1 MEQILNT
8 QLFGLITI
16 LAFYNIGLFIQKKAK
31 KPIFNSLL
39 ISIILII
46 LFLKVTNI
54 PYENFKIGADI
65 MNFMLGPVTV
75 VLAVPLYRQFDLF
88 KKHLKEILL
97 GIVVGVVTSFMII
110 TIIGKLTLTNNEIIY
125 SILPKSITTPM
136 GISLVNALG
145 GIESITVVCIIA
157 TGIVGNILGELIFKI
172 GRIKHPVSKGIAM
185 GTAAHA
191 MGTSKALEMGEV
203 EGAMSSL
210 SIGISGV
217 LTVMIVPILMNL
229 IG

>member
-1 MEQILNT
+1 MQQILNT
-8 QLFGLITI
+8 QLFGLVTI
-16 LAFYNIGLFIQKKAK
+16 LFFYNIGLFIQKKAK
-31 KPIFNSLL
+31 KPIFNALL
-39 ISIILII
+39 ICIILII
-46 LFLKVTNI
+46 SFLKITNI

-65 MNFMLGPVTV
+65 LNFLLGPVTV
-75 VLAVPLYRQFDLF
+75 VLAVPLYRQFNLF
-88 KKHLKEILL
+88 KKHMKEILI
-97 GIVVGVVTSFMII
+97 GISVGVATSFIMVFV
-110 TIIGKLTLTNNEIIY
+110 IGKLTLTNYEIIY

-145 GIESITVVCIIA
+145 GVEAITVVCIIA
-157 TGIVGNILGELIFKI
+157 TGIFGNILGEVILKAAN
-172 GRIKHPVSKGIAM
+172 IKHPVAKGIAM

-210 SIGISGV
+210 SIGICGV
-217 LTVMIVPILMNL
+217 MTVLLVPIFVNL

>member
-8 QLFGLITI
+8 QLFGLIII
-16 LAFYNIGLFIQKKAK
+16 LVFYNIGLYIQKKAK

-39 ISIILII
+39 ITIILII

-54 PYENFKIGADI
+54 PYENFKIGADV

-88 KKHLKEILL
+88 KTHIKEILM
-97 GIVVGVVTSFMII
+97 GILVGVVTSFTVII
-110 TIIGKLTLTNNEIIY
+110 IIGKLTLTNNEILY

-136 GISLVNALG
+136 GISLVNTLG
-145 GIESITVVCIIA
+145 GIEAITVVCIVA
-157 TGIVGNILGELIFKI
+157 TGIFGNVLAEAVLKLGKV
-172 GRIKHPVSKGIAM
+172 KHPVAKGIAI
-185 GTAAHA
+185 GTSAHA
-191 MGTSKALEMGEV
+191 MGTSKALEMGEI

-217 LTVMIVPILMNL
+217 MTVIIVPILINF

>member
-8 QLFGLITI
+8 QLFGLVTI

-31 KPIFNSLL
+31 KPIFNGLL
-39 ISIILII
+39 ICIILII
-46 LFLKVTNI
+46 LFLKITNI
-54 PYENFKIGADI
+54 PYESFKVGADI

-88 KKHLKEILL
+88 KKHFKEILI
-97 GIVVGVVTSFMII
+97 GIVVGVVTSFIII
-110 TIIGKLTLTNNEIIY
+110 TIIGKLTLTNNDIVY

-145 GIESITVVCIIA
+145 GVESITVVCIIA
-157 TGIVGNILGELIFKI
+157 TGIFGNILGDLVLKI
-172 GRIKHPVSKGIAM
+172 GKITHPVSKGIAL

-210 SIGISGV
+210 SIGICGV
-217 LTVMIVPILMNL
+217 LTVMLVPILMNFVR
-229 IG
+229 

>member
-8 QLFGLITI
+8 QLFGLVTI
-16 LAFYNIGLFIQKKAK
+16 LAFYNIGLFIQKKAQ
-31 KPIFNSLL
+31 KPIFNGLL
-39 ISIILII
+39 ICIILII
-46 LFLKVTNI
+46 LFLKITNI

-88 KKHLKEILL
+88 KKHIKEILI
-97 GIVVGVVTSFMII
+97 GIVVGVVTSFIII
-110 TIIGKLTLTNNEIIY
+110 TVIGKLTLTNNEIVY

-136 GISLVNALG
+136 GVSLVNALG
-145 GIESITVVCIIA
+145 GVESITVVCIIA
-157 TGIVGNILGELIFKI
+157 TGIFGNILGDLVLKI
-172 GRIKHPVSKGIAM
+172 GKIKHPVSKGIAM

-217 LTVMIVPILMNL
+217 LTVMLVPILMNFV
-229 IG
+229 G

>member
-8 QLFGLITI
+8 QLFGLVTI

-31 KPIFNSLL
+31 KPIFNGLL
-39 ISIILII
+39 ICIILII
-46 LFLKVTNI
+46 LFLKITNI
-54 PYENFKIGADI
+54 PYESFKIGADT

-88 KKHLKEILL
+88 KKHFKEILI
-97 GIVVGVVTSFMII
+97 GIVVGVVTSFIII
-110 TIIGKLTLTNNEIIY
+110 TIIGKLTLTNNDIVY

-145 GIESITVVCIIA
+145 GVESITVVCIIA
-157 TGIVGNILGELIFKI
+157 TGIFGNILGDLVLKI
-172 GRIKHPVSKGIAM
+172 GKITHPVSKGIAL

-210 SIGISGV
+210 SIGICGV
-217 LTVMIVPILMNL
+217 LTVMLVPILMNFV
-229 IG
+229 G

>member
-16 LAFYNIGLFIQKKAK
+16 LVFYNIALYIQKRAG

-54 PYENFKIGADI
+54 PYEKFKVGADI

-88 KKHLKEILL
+88 KKHLKEILMGIL
-97 GIVVGVVTSFMII
+97 VGIVISFIAI
-110 TIIGKLTLTNNEIIY
+110 TIIGKLTLTSNEIVY

-136 GISLVNALG
+136 GISLVNTLG
-145 GIESITVVCIIA
+145 GIEAITVVCIIA
-157 TGIVGNILGELIFKI
+157 TGIFGNVLAETILKI
-172 GRIKHPVSKGIAM
+172 GKIKHPVAKGIAI
-185 GTAAHA
+185 GTASHA

-217 LTVMIVPILMNL
+217 LTVIIVPILVSI

>member
-8 QLFGLITI
+8 QLFGLVTI

-31 KPIFNSLL
+31 KPIFNGLL
-39 ISIILII
+39 ICIILII
-46 LFLKVTNI
+46 LFLKITNI
-54 PYENFKIGADI
+54 PYEKFKIGADI

-88 KKHLKEILL
+88 KKHLKEILI
-97 GIVVGVVTSFMII
+97 GIVVGVVTSFIII
-110 TIIGKLTLTNNEIIY
+110 TIIGKLTLTNNEIVY

-145 GIESITVVCIIA
+145 GVESITVVCIIA
-157 TGIVGNILGELIFKI
+157 TGIFGNILGDLVLKI
-172 GRIKHPVSKGIAM
+172 GKITHPVSKGIAL

-217 LTVMIVPILMNL
+217 LTVMLVPILMNFV
-229 IG
+229 G

>member
-8 QLFGLITI
+8 QLFGLVTI

-31 KPIFNSLL
+31 KPIFNGLL
-39 ISIILII
+39 ICIILII
-46 LFLKVTNI
+46 LFLKITNI
-54 PYENFKIGADI
+54 PYEKFKIGADI

-88 KKHLKEILL
+88 KKHFKEILI
-97 GIVVGVVTSFMII
+97 GIVVGVVTSFIII
-110 TIIGKLTLTNNEIIY
+110 TIIGKLTLTNNDIVY

-145 GIESITVVCIIA
+145 GVESITVVCIIA
-157 TGIVGNILGELIFKI
+157 TGIFGNILGDLVLKI
-172 GRIKHPVSKGIAM
+172 GKITHPVSKGIAL

-210 SIGISGV
+210 SIGICGI
-217 LTVMIVPILMNL
+217 LTVMLVPILMNFV
-229 IG
+229 G

>member
-8 QLFGLITI
+8 QLFGLVTI

-31 KPIFNSLL
+31 KPIFNGLL
-39 ISIILII
+39 ICIILII
-46 LFLKVTNI
+46 LFLKITNI
-54 PYENFKIGADI
+54 PYESFKVGADI

-88 KKHLKEILL
+88 KKHFKEILI
-97 GIVVGVVTSFMII
+97 GIVVGVVTSFIII
-110 TIIGKLTLTNNEIIY
+110 TIIGKLTLTNNEIVY

-145 GIESITVVCIIA
+145 GVESITVVCIIA
-157 TGIVGNILGELIFKI
+157 TGIFGNILGDLVLKI
-172 GRIKHPVSKGIAM
+172 GKITHPVSKGIAL

-210 SIGISGV
+210 SIGICGV
-217 LTVMIVPILMNL
+217 LTVMLVPILMNFA
-229 IG
+229 G

>member
-8 QLFGLITI
+8 QLFGLVTI

-31 KPIFNSLL
+31 KPIFNGLL
-39 ISIILII
+39 ICIILII
-46 LFLKVTNI
+46 LFLKITNI
-54 PYENFKIGADI
+54 PYESFKIGADI

-88 KKHLKEILL
+88 KKHFKEILI
-97 GIVVGVVTSFMII
+97 GIVVGVVTSFIII
-110 TIIGKLTLTNNEIIY
+110 TIIGKLTLTNNEIVY

-145 GIESITVVCIIA
+145 GVESITVVCIIA
-157 TGIVGNILGELIFKI
+157 TGIFGNILGDLVLKI
-172 GRIKHPVSKGIAM
+172 GKIKHPVSKGIAL

-210 SIGISGV
+210 SIGICGV
-217 LTVMIVPILMNL
+217 LTVMLVPILMNFV
-229 IG
+229 G

>member
-1 MEQILNT
+1 MKQILNT

-97 GIVVGVVTSFMII
+97 GIAVGVVTSFMII
-110 TIIGKLTLTNNEIIY
+110 SIIGKLTLTNNEIIY

-157 TGIVGNILGELIFKI
+157 TGIFGNILGELIFKI

>member
-8 QLFGLITI
+8 QLFGLLTI
-16 LAFYNIGLFIQKKAK
+16 LVFYNIGLFIQKKAK
-31 KPIFNSLL
+31 KPIFNGLL
-39 ISIILII
+39 ICIILII
-46 LFLKVTNI
+46 LFLKITNI

-88 KKHLKEILL
+88 KKYLKEILI
-97 GIVVGVVTSFMII
+97 GIVVGVVTSFITI
-110 TIIGKLTLTNNEIIY
+110 TIIGKLTLTNNEIVY

-145 GIESITVVCIIA
+145 GVESITVVCIIA
-157 TGIVGNILGELIFKI
+157 TGIFGNILGELVLKI
-172 GRIKHPVSKGIAM
+172 GKIKHPVSKGIAM

-217 LTVMIVPILMNL
+217 LTVMLVPILINFV
-229 IG
+229 G

>member
-16 LAFYNIGLFIQKKAK
+16 LVFYNIGLFIQKKAK

-39 ISIILII
+39 MCIIMII
-46 LFLKVTNI
+46 LFLKITNI
-54 PYENFKIGADI
+54 PYENFKIGADVV
-65 MNFMLGPVTV
+65 NFMLGPVTV
-75 VLAVPLYRQFDLF
+75 ALAVPLYRQFDLF
-88 KKHLKEILL
+88 KKHLKEILV
-97 GIVVGVVTSFMII
+97 GILVGVVTSFAII
-110 TIIGKLTLTNNEIIY
+110 SIIGKLTATDSHIVN

-136 GISLVNALG
+136 GLSLVNALG
-145 GIESITVVCIIA
+145 GVEAITVVCIIA
-157 TGIVGNILGELIFKI
+157 TGIFGNILAEVILKI
-172 GRIKHPVSKGIAM
+172 GRIKHPVAKGIAI

-210 SIGISGV
+210 SIGIAGV
-217 LTVMIVPILMNL
+217 LTVVVVPILMNL
-229 IG
+229 II

>member
-8 QLFGLITI
+8 QLFGLVTI

-31 KPIFNSLL
+31 KPIFNGLL
-39 ISIILII
+39 ICIILII
-46 LFLKVTNI
+46 LFLKITNI
-54 PYENFKIGADI
+54 PYESFKIGADI

-88 KKHLKEILL
+88 KKHFKEILI
-97 GIVVGVVTSFMII
+97 GIVVGVVTSFIII
-110 TIIGKLTLTNNEIIY
+110 TIIGKLTLTNNEIVY

-145 GIESITVVCIIA
+145 GVESITVVCIIA
-157 TGIVGNILGELIFKI
+157 TGIFGNILGDLVLKI
-172 GRIKHPVSKGIAM
+172 GKIKHPVSKGIAL

-210 SIGISGV
+210 SIGICGV
-217 LTVMIVPILMNL
+217 LTVMLVPILMNFA
-229 IG
+229 G

>member
-8 QLFGLITI
+8 QLFGLVTI

-31 KPIFNSLL
+31 KPIFNGLL
-39 ISIILII
+39 ICIILII
-46 LFLKVTNI
+46 LFLKITNI

-88 KKHLKEILL
+88 KKHLKEILI
-97 GIVVGVVTSFMII
+97 GILVGVVTSFIII
-110 TIIGKLTLTNNEIIY
+110 TIIGKLTLTNNEIVY

-145 GIESITVVCIIA
+145 GVESITVVCIIA
-157 TGIVGNILGELIFKI
+157 TGIFGNILGDLVLKI
-172 GRIKHPVSKGIAM
+172 GKIKHPVSKGIAL

-217 LTVMIVPILMNL
+217 LTVMLVPILMNL
-229 IG
+229 VG

>member
-1 MEQILNT
+1 MNQILNT
-8 QLFGLITI
+8 QLFGIITVF
-16 LAFYNIGLFIQKKAK
+16 AFYNIGLFIQKKAK

-46 LFLKVTNI
+46 IFLKITNI
-54 PYENFKIGADI
+54 PYENFKIGADTI
-65 MNFMLGPVTV
+65 NFMLGPVTV
-75 VLAVPLYRQFDLF
+75 VLALPLYRQFDLF
-88 KKHLKEILL
+88 KKHLKEILI
-97 GIVVGVVTSFMII
+97 GIACGVVTSFII
-110 TIIGKLTLTNNEIIY
+110 IVIIGKLTLTHKEIVY

-145 GIESITVVCIIA
+145 GVEAITVVCIIA
-157 TGIVGNILGELIFKI
+157 TGIFGNMLGEVILKV
-172 GRIKHPVSKGIAM
+172 GKIKHPVAKGIAM
-185 GTAAHA
+185 GTSAHA

-217 LTVMIVPILMNL
+217 LTVILVPILMNF

>member
-1 MEQILNT
+1 MDQILNT
-8 QLFGLITI
+8 QLFGIITI
-16 LAFYNIGLFIQKKAK
+16 LAFYNIALFIQKKAN

-39 ISIILII
+39 ICIILII
-46 LFLKVTNI
+46 LFLKITNI
-54 PYENFKIGADI
+54 PYENFKIGADT

-88 KKHLKEILL
+88 KKHLKEILI
-97 GIVVGVVTSFMII
+97 GIIVGVVTSFVV
-110 TIIGKLTLTNNEIIY
+110 TIAIGKLTLTNNQIVS

-145 GIESITVVCIIA
+145 GVEAITVVCIIA
-157 TGIVGNILGELIFKI
+157 TGIFGNMLGEFILKI
-172 GRIKHPVSKGIAM
+172 GKIKHPVAKGIAM

-217 LTVMIVPILMNL
+217 LTVILVPILMNFV
-229 IG
+229 G

>member
-8 QLFGLITI
+8 QLFGLVTI

-31 KPIFNSLL
+31 KPIFNGLL
-39 ISIILII
+39 ICIILII
-46 LFLKVTNI
+46 LFLKITNI
-54 PYENFKIGADI
+54 PYESFKVGADI

-88 KKHLKEILL
+88 KKHFKEILI
-97 GIVVGVVTSFMII
+97 GIVVGVVTSFIII
-110 TIIGKLTLTNNEIIY
+110 TIIGKLTLTNNDIVY

-145 GIESITVVCIIA
+145 GVESITVVCIIA
-157 TGIVGNILGELIFKI
+157 TGIFGNILGDLVLKI
-172 GRIKHPVSKGIAM
+172 GKITHPVSKGIAL

-210 SIGISGV
+210 SIGICGV
-217 LTVMIVPILMNL
+217 LTVMLVPILMNFV
-229 IG
+229 G

>member
-8 QLFGLITI
+8 QLFGLVTI

-31 KPIFNSLL
+31 KPIFNGLL
-39 ISIILII
+39 ICIILII
-46 LFLKVTNI
+46 LFLKITNI
-54 PYENFKIGADI
+54 PYEKFKIGADI

-88 KKHLKEILL
+88 KKHFKEILI
-97 GIVVGVVTSFMII
+97 GIVVGVVTSFIII
-110 TIIGKLTLTNNEIIY
+110 TIIGKLTLTNNEIVY

-145 GIESITVVCIIA
+145 GVESITVVCIIA
-157 TGIVGNILGELIFKI
+157 TGIFGNILGDLVLKI
-172 GRIKHPVSKGIAM
+172 GKITHPVSKGIAL

-217 LTVMIVPILMNL
+217 LTVMLVPILMNFV
-229 IG
+229 G

>member
-8 QLFGLITI
+8 QLFGLVTI

-31 KPIFNSLL
+31 KPIFNGLL
-39 ISIILII
+39 ICIILII
-46 LFLKVTNI
+46 LFLKITNI
-54 PYENFKIGADI
+54 PYEKFKIGADI

-88 KKHLKEILL
+88 KKHFKEILI
-97 GIVVGVVTSFMII
+97 GIVVGVVTSFIII
-110 TIIGKLTLTNNEIIY
+110 TIIGKLTLTNNDIVY

-145 GIESITVVCIIA
+145 GVESITVVCIIA
-157 TGIVGNILGELIFKI
+157 TGIFGNILGDLVLKI
-172 GRIKHPVSKGIAM
+172 GKIKHPVSKGIAM

-210 SIGISGV
+210 SIGICGV
-217 LTVMIVPILMNL
+217 LTVMLVPILMNFA
-229 IG
+229 G

>member
-16 LAFYNIGLFIQKKAK
+16 LVFYNIALYIQKRAG

-54 PYENFKIGADI
+54 PYEKFKVGADI

-88 KKHLKEILL
+88 KKHLKEILMGIL
-97 GIVVGVVTSFMII
+97 VGIVISFIAI
-110 TIIGKLTLTNNEIIY
+110 TIIGKLTLTSNEIVY

-136 GISLVNALG
+136 GISLVNTLG
-145 GIESITVVCIIA
+145 GIEAITVVCIIA
-157 TGIVGNILGELIFKI
+157 TGIFGNVLAETILKVGK
-172 GRIKHPVSKGIAM
+172 IKHPVAKGIAI
-185 GTAAHA
+185 GTASHA

-217 LTVMIVPILMNL
+217 LTVIIVPILVSI

>member
-8 QLFGLITI
+8 QLFGLVTI
-16 LAFYNIGLFIQKKAK
+16 LVFYNIGLFIQKKAK
-31 KPIFNSLL
+31 KPIFNGLL
-39 ISIILII
+39 ICIILII
-46 LFLKVTNI
+46 LFLKITNI
-54 PYENFKIGADI
+54 PYESFKIGADI

-88 KKHLKEILL
+88 KKHFKEILI
-97 GIVVGVVTSFMII
+97 GIVVGVVTSFIII
-110 TIIGKLTLTNNEIIY
+110 TIIGKLTLTNNDIVY

-145 GIESITVVCIIA
+145 GVESITVVCIIA
-157 TGIVGNILGELIFKI
+157 TGIFGNILGDLVLKI
-172 GRIKHPVSKGIAM
+172 GKITHPVSKGIAL

-210 SIGISGV
+210 SIGICGV
-217 LTVMIVPILMNL
+217 LTVMLVPILMNFV
-229 IG
+229 G